1 MPKPSHLK
9 KATII
14 LVAALTLG
22 AISLLVG
29 SQAARFAHRRPPLIP
44 LAAENQPTRG
54 AEVFG
59 RIKLVVGNQIT
70 IAKLERQNKPMNDTD
85 WEKRKKE
92 WETLS
97 AEQKIAKFEERLNSF
112 SGEDITI
119 TIPTGLKLY
128 ETRMPQQKDMNQD
141 SNENL
146 KQIAQDKNLA
156 SNAGVEIT
164 LADLKP
170 NSLVA
175 VWLDGKVIEEN
186 IAEFLNL
193 ITTTASNPTNTTS
206 TNAQQ

>member
-1 MPKPSHLK
+1 MPKHSHFK
-9 KATII
+9 KAAII
-14 LVAALTLG
+14 LVVALTLG

-29 SQAARFAHRRPPLIP
+29 SQTARYAHRRPPLIP
-44 LAAENQPTRG
+44 LAAENQPTRP

-59 RIKLVVGNQIT
+59 RIKLVVGNQVT
-70 IAKLERQNKPMNDTD
+70 IVKLEKPSKPMEDTD

-92 WETLS
+92 WDTLT

-119 TIPTGLKLY
+119 TIPTGLKIY
-128 ETRMPQQKDMNQD
+128 ETQMPQQKDINQD

-156 SNAGVEIT
+156 SNAGTEIT

-175 VWLDGKVIEEN
+175 VWLDGKIIDQN

-193 ITTTASNPTNTTS
+193 ITTTVSKPTNTTS

>member
-1 MPKPSHLK
+1 MPKTSHLK
-9 KATII
+9 KAAII

-29 SQAARFAHRRPPLIP
+29 SQTARYAHRRPPLIP
-44 LAAENQPTRG
+44 LAAENQPTRP

-59 RIKLVVGNQIT
+59 RIKLVVGNQVT

-92 WETLS
+92 WDTLT

-128 ETRMPQQKDMNQD
+128 ETQMPQQKDMNQD
-141 SNENL
+141 ANENL
-146 KQIAQDKNLA
+146 KQIAKEKNLA

>member
-22 AISLLVG
+22 AIGLLVG

-44 LAAENQPTRG
+44 LAAENQPTRP

-59 RIKLVVGNQIT
+59 RIKLVVGNQVT
-70 IAKLERQNKPMNDTD
+70 IAKLEQPTKPMNDAD
-85 WEKRKKE
+85 WEKRKSE
-92 WETLS
+92 WNTLT

-112 SGEDITI
+112 SGEDITV

-128 ETRMPQQKDMNQD
+128 ETQMPQPKNPNTDT
-141 SNENL
+141 NENL
-146 KQIAQDKNLA
+146 KQLAQTKNLA
-156 SNAGVEIT
+156 TTGTEIT

-175 VWLDGKVIEEN
+175 VWLDGKVLDQN
-186 IAEFLNL
+186 IVEFLNL
-193 ITTTASNPTNTTS
+193 INTATSNIS

>member
-9 KATII
+9 KAAII

-29 SQAARFAHRRPPLIP
+29 SQTARYAHRRPPLIP
-44 LAAENQPTRG
+44 LAAENQPTRP

-59 RIKLVVGNQIT
+59 RIKLVVGNQVT

-92 WETLS
+92 WDTLT

-128 ETRMPQQKDMNQD
+128 ETQMPQQKDMNQD
-141 SNENL
+141 ANENL
-146 KQIAQDKNLA
+146 KQIAKEKNLA